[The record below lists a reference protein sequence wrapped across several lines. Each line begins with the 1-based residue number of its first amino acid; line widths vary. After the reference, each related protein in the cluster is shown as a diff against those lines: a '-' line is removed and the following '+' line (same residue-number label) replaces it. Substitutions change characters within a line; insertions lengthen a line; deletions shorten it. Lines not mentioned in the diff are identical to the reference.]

1 LIDRRIAAHFF
12 PSGNPL
18 GAEIPFGEDGLLRVV
33 GVVDQARLYDVHED
47 GRPQLYVRADQIGR
61 RRLAF
66 VLRTDRDPQAVV
78 PEVRAALQ
86 RVDPRLALGEVMT
99 MGEIAGR
106 AVSQQRVSAVLIAGF
121 AIGALILAAMGIY
134 GVVAGSVTRRQHE
147 LAVRLALGASHTR
160 VLGLVLGEGARL
172 VALGSLI
179 GAPGVYVVGR
189 LLRGVLA
196 GVAPTDPPTLAV
208 VAVGLAAVAMLA
220 CLAPARRVLRIE
232 PARALRDA

>member
-1 LIDRRIAAHFF
+1 
-12 PSGNPL
+12 
-18 GAEIPFGEDGLLRVV
+18 
-33 GVVDQARLYDVHED
+33 
-47 GRPQLYVRADQIGR
+47 
-61 RRLAF
+61 
-66 VLRTDRDPQAVV
+66 V

-99 MGEIAGR
+99 MAEIAGR

-147 LAVRLALGASHTR
+147 LAVRLALGANHTR

-172 VALGSLI
+172 VALGILI
-179 GAPGVYVVGR
+179 GAPGVYVAGR
-189 LLRGVLA
+189 LLRGVLV
-196 GVAPTDPPTLAV
+196 GVAPTDPPTLAM